1 VCLGQDDNK
10 DLKALSVILGSYCFY
25 PTTLTTALAICEME
39 PVLSQTERPPPKVA
53 TGDARSSALN
63 NFYTMRNRAAFTVVT
78 QDVFPKRKEHPRLED
93 TFVELRDCVRSS
105 AGSQSSL
112 PTLRVPRL
120 LVEMREIAANPHPMY
135 DCYVSESD
143 MFFWKVVIQGVSS
156 VLSYENLNITLTR
169 EIV

>member
-1 VCLGQDDNK
+1 
-10 DLKALSVILGSYCFY
+10 
-25 PTTLTTALAICEME
+25 ME

-53 TGDARSSALN
+53 TGDARTSALN
-63 NFYTMRNRAAFTVVT
+63 NFYILRNRAAFTVVT
-78 QDVFPKRKEHPRLED
+78 QDVLSKRKEHPGLED

-105 AGSQSSL
+105 AGTQSSL
-112 PTLRVPRL
+112 LTLRVSRL

-156 VLSYENLNITLTR
+156 VLSNSLMRPRTRTANFYCISRCPRTSLPFPPKAVLILKLYTLM
-169 EIV
+169 